1 MCSGS
6 QEPRGAGPPNIRCR
20 LARCRREPAP
30 PPLLSG
36 SRRRVGKGD
45 WLSWLFGSICGVMLA
60 REVWGGGVRQI
71 QVRGTPSRRVGERAR
86 LPSQG
91 SSGFCLF
98 FSTFVGSAERPAK
111 KVVLPTHRCGHE
123 GRERS
128 RTATLSSRPSRQTM
142 RKGWTLSTRA
152 ADVAPNPVFVGQ
164 GLTIIGIVK
173 AVCGKGDVTG
183 MAEEE
188 EERMCIVMSSVSA
201 CARGGGTVTLRCP
214 RDPAAV
220 TPWAVIQLLAD
231 RRTASRKLSNAFLAP
246 MSSDYLQEEAPP
258 LPINTRCSARDAR

>member
-98 FSTFVGSAERPAK
+98 FSTFVDSAERPAK

-188 EERMCIVMSSVSA
+188 EEEESLCHRHVVRICMCS
-201 CARGGGTVTLRCP
+201 LRRHRNLALPP
-214 RDPAAV
+214 RPRSGHAVGSDP
-220 TPWAVIQLLAD
+220 TP
-231 RRTASRKLSNAFLAP
+231 RRSQDGVP
-246 MSSDYLQEEAPP
+246 
-258 LPINTRCSARDAR
+258 